1 MALQDLGILQ
11 YLPLRVK
18 AIFIFVQK
26 TTANVKVSC
35 LLTPCTHARSTTRTG
50 TVFWQ
55 LKTANLIY
63 AGKSHG
69 YMNALEFMKEDRTGN
84 LITGTN
90 TYTIEITYIGGTED
104 QQKGFKNFGFTNL
117 NI

>member
-1 MALQDLGILQ
+1 
-11 YLPLRVK
+11 
-18 AIFIFVQK
+18 
-26 TTANVKVSC
+26 
-35 LLTPCTHARSTTRTG
+35 
-50 TVFWQ
+50 
-55 LKTANLIY
+55 
-63 AGKSHG
+63 
-69 YMNALEFMKEDRTGN
+69 MNALEFMKEDRTGN